1 MKKYISLLLAFV
13 MAFSLCACSG
23 DDDEG
28 LGLEGGSNSAGSSNT
43 GGNAGNAANTDA
55 SAFKGKLIE
64 PTMKL
69 IAADTYSAV
78 VEDPSTEY
86 GPITFTIY
94 GNQEMLSCTIS
105 GTLLNLWRRDNVTY
119 VIDHANKAYVQLSK
133 TVNAEQQKQF
143 EVLLE
148 LGNLKKM
155 GFLSC
160 SVYKSNG
167 TATIGSETMQYE
179 EYYNPMLQQTR
190 RFFFDQSG
198 NLKYTMEMLP
208 DGTQGSL
215 VSISVL
221 SVTSSVFDTLT
232 TYSDASNS
240 ASANTASTTA
250 APVVQ

>member
-1 MKKYISLLLAFV
+1 MKKYLSFILALV
-13 MAFSLCACSG
+13 MMLSLCACHS
-23 DDDEG
+23 DEDEG
-28 LGLEGGSNSAGSSNT
+28 LGLEGGSNNQSSNNTGNSNT
-43 GGNAGNAANTDA
+43 GASDA

-105 GTLLNLWRRDNVTY
+105 GTLLNLWRKDNVTY
-119 VIDHANKAYVQLSK
+119 VIDHANKAYVQLNKAVSN
-133 TVNAEQQKQF
+133 TSDQEQF
-143 EVLLE
+143 EMLLE

-160 SVYKSNG
+160 SIYKSEG
-167 TATIGSETMQYE
+167 TATIGSETYQYE

-198 NLKYTMEMLP
+198 TLKYTTEVLS
-208 DGTQGSL
+208 DGSQGAL

-221 SVTSSVFDTLT
+221 SVTDSVFDTLK

-240 ASANTASTTA
+240 TA
-250 APVVQ
+250 ATAAEQ

>member
-1 MKKYISLLLAFV
+1 MKKYISLLLALV
-13 MAFSLCACSG
+13 MALSLCACSG

-28 LGLEGGSNSAGSSNT
+28 LGLEGGSNNNAGSSNT
-43 GGNAGNAANTDA
+43 GGNTGNAANTDA
-55 SAFKGKLIE
+55 SAFKGRLIE

-78 VEDPSTEY
+78 VEDPSTQY

-133 TVNAEQQKQF
+133 TVKNTEQQKQF
-143 EVLLE
+143 EMLLE

-198 NLKYTMEMLP
+198 TLKYTMEMLP

-221 SVTSSVFDTLT
+221 SVTASVFDTLT

-240 ASANTASTTA
+240 GSTASTTA
-250 APVVQ
+250 AAVQ

>member
-1 MKKYISLLLAFV
+1 MKKYLSLLLALV
-13 MAFSLCACSG
+13 MALSLCACSG
-23 DDDEG
+23 DDDES
-28 LGLEGGSNSAGSSNT
+28 LGLEGNANNNSTSSNNALGSAGS
-43 GGNAGNAANTDA
+43 TDV

-78 VEDPSTEY
+78 VEDPSTDY

-105 GTLLNLWRRDNVTY
+105 GALLNLWRVDGTTY
-119 VIDHANKAYVQLSK
+119 VIDHSNKAYAQLSK
-133 TVNAEQQKQF
+133 AVTNPADQKQF
-143 EVLLE
+143 EMLLE
-148 LGNLKKM
+148 YGNLKKM

-167 TATIGSETMQYE
+167 TATIGTETLQYE

-198 NLKYTMEMLP
+198 TLKYTMEMLS
-208 DGTQGSL
+208 DGTQGTL

-232 TYSDASNS
+232 TYSNASNS
-240 ASANTASTTA
+240 TASATSNST
-250 APVVQ
+250 VVAQ

>member
-1 MKKYISLLLAFV
+1 MKKYLSLLLALV
-13 MAFSLCACSG
+13 MALSLCACSG

-28 LGLEGGSNSAGSSNT
+28 LGLEGDSNNNSASSGNPS
-43 GGNAGNAANTDA
+43 GNAGNTDA

-69 IAADTYSAV
+69 ISADTYSAV

-86 GPITFTIY
+86 GPITFTIC
-94 GNQEMLSCTIS
+94 GNQEMLSCTIA
-105 GTLLNLWRRDNVTY
+105 GTLLNLWRVDGTTY
-119 VIDHANKAYVQLSK
+119 VVDHANKAYAQLSK

-143 EVLLE
+143 ELLLE

-167 TATIGSETMQYE
+167 TATIGAETLQYE

-198 NLKYTMEMLP
+198 TLKYTMELLS
-208 DGTQGSL
+208 DGTQGAL

-221 SVTSSVFDTLT
+221 SVTDSVFDTLT
-232 TYSDASNS
+232 TYSNASNS
-240 ASANTASTTA
+240 TSTTA
-250 APVVQ
+250 SGTVAAQ

>member
-1 MKKYISLLLAFV
+1 MKKYLSFLLALV
-13 MAFSLCACSG
+13 MMLSLCACNS

-28 LGLEGGSNSAGSSNT
+28 LGLEGTNSGSSSNGGT
-43 GGNAGNAANTDA
+43 GNSGNAANTDA

-105 GTLLNLWRRDNVTY
+105 GTLLNLWRKDNVTY

-143 EVLLE
+143 EMLLE

-160 SVYKSNG
+160 SVYKTNG
-167 TATIGSETMQYE
+167 TATVGSETLQYE

-198 NLKYTMEMLP
+198 TLKYTAEILF

-221 SVTSSVFDTLT
+221 SVTSSVFDTLK
-232 TYSDASNS
+232 TYSDASNNT
-240 ASANTASTTA
+240 SANASTGTSA
-250 APVVQ
+250 AQ